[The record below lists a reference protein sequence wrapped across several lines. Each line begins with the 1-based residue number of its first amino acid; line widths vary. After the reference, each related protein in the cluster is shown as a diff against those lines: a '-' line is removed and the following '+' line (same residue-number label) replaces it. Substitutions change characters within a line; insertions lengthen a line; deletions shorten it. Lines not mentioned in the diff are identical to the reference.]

1 MIDVALERV
10 PDEPGW
16 VDTRGMLLSG
26 RAQVAFSQEP
36 EAAADGFVVWV
47 ADAALMSIVGRPPAS
62 LIVEIAGSLDGDI
75 NALCQFADAAHVG
88 SALSQWQRTV
98 AVLHTLRSRAEW
110 EDGIEHDTRIFFADN
125 APPLGHV
132 PAQLRNELVNALKGR
147 TMARF
152 VPGELPDRD
161 LPPPLEPTPIA
172 ASFAKGLPVSFCYP
186 VVRTEQW
193 WDVSIETIPEHRRHG
208 HAVRA
213 VRAMTRHMWESGR
226 SPVWGAAIGNVPSL
240 TLAHGLG
247 FREVSRLC
255 VFSSVE
261 SESF

>member
-26 RAQVAFSQEP
+26 RAQVAFPPEP
-36 EAAADGFVVWV
+36 EAAADGFVVWIP
-47 ADAALMSIVGRPPAS
+47 DAALMSIVGRPPGS
-62 LIVEIAGSLDGDI
+62 LILDVAESLEGDV
-75 NALCQFADAAHVG
+75 NALCQLEDVAHVAA
-88 SALSQWQRTV
+88 ALGEWQRTL

-110 EDGIEHDTRIFFADN
+110 EDGNEHDTRIFAAHN
-125 APPLGHV
+125 APPLEHL
-132 PAQLRNELVNALKGR
+132 PARLRYELQNALNGR
-147 TMARF
+147 TIARF
-152 VPGELPDRD
+152 VPAELPNRD

-172 ASFAKGLPVSFCYP
+172 ASFVRGLPVSFCYP
-186 VVRTEQW
+186 VVRTERW

-240 TLAHGLG
+240 TLAHALG

-255 VFSSVE
+255 VFSSPGEAE
-261 SESF
+261 S

>member
-26 RAQVAFSQEP
+26 RAQVAFPQQP

-47 ADAALMSIVGRPPAS
+47 PDAALMSIVGRPPGAM
-62 LIVEIAGSLDGDI
+62 IREIAGSLDGDV
-75 NALCQFADAAHVG
+75 NALCQLADTAHVAA
-88 SALSQWQRTV
+88 ALGDWQRTM

-110 EDGIEHDTRIFFADN
+110 EDGTEHDTRVFFAHN
-125 APPLGHV
+125 APPLGHL
-132 PAQLRNELVNALKGR
+132 PAQLRHELLNALSGR
-147 TMARF
+147 TIARF
-152 VPGELPDRD
+152 VAGELPNRD

-172 ASFAKGLPVSFCYP
+172 ASFVRGLPVSFCYP

-193 WDVSIETIPEHRRHG
+193 WDISVETIPEHRRRG

-226 SPVWGAAIGNVPSL
+226 SPVWGATMGNVPSL
-240 TLAHGLG
+240 TLARALG
-247 FREVSRLC
+247 FREVARLC
-255 VFSSVE
+255 VFSSSQE
-261 SESF
+261 AD

>member
-10 PDEPGW
+10 PDEPAW

-26 RAQVAFSQEP
+26 RAQVAFAPQP

-47 ADAALMSIVGRPPAS
+47 PDAALMSIVGRPPGA
-62 LIVEIAGSLDGDI
+62 LILEIAGSLDGDV

-88 SALSQWQRTV
+88 AALSQWQRTV

-110 EDGIEHDTRIFFADN
+110 EDGAEHDTRIFFAHN
-125 APPLGHV
+125 APPLGHL
-132 PAQLRNELVNALKGR
+132 PAPLRYELENALSGR
-147 TMARF
+147 TIARF
-152 VPGELPDRD
+152 VPGELPNRD
-161 LPPPLEPTPIA
+161 VPPPLEATPIS
-172 ASFAKGLPVSFCYP
+172 ASFVRGLPVSFCYP
-186 VVRTEQW
+186 VVRTERW

-208 HAVRA
+208 YAVRA

-240 TLAHGLG
+240 TLAHALG

-255 VFSSVE
+255 VFSSAAEAE
-261 SESF
+261 S